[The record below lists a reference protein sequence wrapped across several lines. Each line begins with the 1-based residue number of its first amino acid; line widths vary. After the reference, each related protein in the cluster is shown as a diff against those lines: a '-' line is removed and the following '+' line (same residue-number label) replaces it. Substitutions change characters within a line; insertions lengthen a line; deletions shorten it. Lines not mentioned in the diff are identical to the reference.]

1 MELKPSAQ
9 ERESQSAHCTLPA
22 LLLLW
27 AHSLLQQQLLWDS
40 YPSLYSVPSSKEQLP
55 PLTVMNAP
63 VYSEESL
70 YYLTE
75 VGS

>member
-9 ERESQSAHCTLPA
+9 EREGQSAHCTLLSP
-22 LLLLW
+22 LLLW
-27 AHSLLQQQLLWDS
+27 AHSLLQQLLWDS
-40 YPSLYSVPSSKEQLP
+40 YPSLHSVPSSKEQLP